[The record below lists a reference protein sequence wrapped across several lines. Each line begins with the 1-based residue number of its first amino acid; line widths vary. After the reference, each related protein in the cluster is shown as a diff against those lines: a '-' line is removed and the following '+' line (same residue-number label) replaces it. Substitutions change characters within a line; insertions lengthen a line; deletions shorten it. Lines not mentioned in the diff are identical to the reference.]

1 MGLESS
7 AEVCYCRINFT
18 NANYEPM
25 PSPRGIQSIEVGGR
39 LLQALAGRGTPMP
52 LKDLAHAAAMTP
64 AKAHPYLVSFA
75 KLGLVE
81 QDEVTGRYGLGPFAL
96 QLGLIG
102 LAQQDPVRLAF
113 PVVEQLAQQLGH
125 TVAVAVW
132 GEHGPVIVRVAEA
145 PSPIHVVMRHGTVLS
160 LTGTASGW
168 LFAAYLDE
176 AVVGPLRP
184 RSMPRAEWDAEVAQV
199 RQRGLARAVNR
210 VVEGV
215 AALSA
220 PVFDVRGRIAL
231 GLTAIG
237 PTASFDARWDGV
249 VAQPLRA
256 AAAALSQRLG
266 ALPEAA

>member
-1 MGLESS
+1 MSMATQG
-7 AEVCYCRINFT
+7 
-18 NANYEPM
+18 
-25 PSPRGIQSIEVGGR
+25 PRGIQSVEVGGR
-39 LLQALAGRGTPMP
+39 LLRSLAERGTPMA
-52 LKDLAHAAAMTP
+52 LKDLAQAAAMTP

-81 QDEVTGRYGLGPFAL
+81 QDKASGRYGLGPFAL

-125 TVAVAVW
+125 TVAIAVW
-132 GEHGPVIVRVAEA
+132 GDHGPVIVRVAES

-168 LFAAYLDE
+168 LFASHLPAEQLK
-176 AVVGPLRP
+176 GLRP
-184 RSMPRAEWDAEVAQV
+184 RTLPRTEWDTAVAEVRAQGV
-199 RQRGLARAVNR
+199 ARAINR

-215 AALSA
+215 SAMSA
-220 PVFDVRGRIAL
+220 PVFDLRGRIVL

-237 PTASFDARWDGV
+237 PTAAFDLRWDGA
-249 VAQPLRA
+249 VAQALRQA
-256 AAAALSQRLG
+256 GRALSTRLG
-266 ALPEAA
+266 AT

>member
-81 QDEVTGRYGLGPFAL
+81 QDE
-96 QLGLIG
+96 
-102 LAQQDPVRLAF
+102 
-113 PVVEQLAQQLGH
+113 
-125 TVAVAVW
+125 VW

>member
-1 MGLESS
+1 
-7 AEVCYCRINFT
+7 
-18 NANYEPM
+18 M

-52 LKDLAHAAAMTP
+52 LKDLAQAAAMTP

-81 QDEVTGRYGLGPFAL
+81 QDEASGRYGLGPFAL

-145 PSPIHVVMRHGTVLS
+145 PSPIHVMMRHGTVLS

-168 LFAAYLDE
+168 LFAAYLE
-176 AVVGPLRP
+176 ESIVAPLRP

-199 RQRGLARAVNR
+199 RQRGLSRAVNL

-215 AALSA
+215 AAVSA

-237 PTASFDARWDGV
+237 PTASFDARWDGT
-249 VAQPLRA
+249 VAQALRA
-256 AAAALSQRLG
+256 AALALSQRLG

>member
-1 MGLESS
+1 
-7 AEVCYCRINFT
+7 
-18 NANYEPM
+18 M

-39 LLQALAGRGTPMP
+39 LLQALAERGMPMA
-52 LKDLAHAAAMTP
+52 LKDLAQAAAMTP

-75 KLGLVE
+75 KLGFVE
-81 QDEVTGRYGLGPFAL
+81 QDEVSGRYGLGPFAL

-113 PVVEQLAQQLGH
+113 PVVDQLAQQIGH

-132 GEHGPVIVRVAEA
+132 GEHGPVIVRVAE
-145 PSPIHVVMRHGTVLS
+145 SPAAIHVVMRHGTVLS

-176 AVVGPLRP
+176 ATVGPLRP
-184 RSMPRAEWDAEVAQV
+184 RSMPKGEWDAEVAQV
-199 RQRGLARAVNR
+199 RQRGIARAVNR

-215 AALSA
+215 AAMSA
-220 PVFDVRGRIAL
+220 PVFDVRGRIVL

-237 PTASFDARWDGV
+237 PTASFDTRWDGA
-249 VAQPLRA
+249 VAQALRSA
-256 AAAALSQRLG
+256 ALALSQRLG
-266 ALPEAA
+266 ATREAA

>member
-1 MGLESS
+1 
-7 AEVCYCRINFT
+7 
-18 NANYEPM
+18 
-25 PSPRGIQSIEVGGR
+25 
-39 LLQALAGRGTPMP
+39 
-52 LKDLAHAAAMTP
+52 LKDLAQAAAMTP

-81 QDEVTGRYGLGPFAL
+81 QDETSGRYGLGPFAL

-125 TVAVAVW
+125 TVAIAVW
-132 GEHGPVIVRVAEA
+132 GDHGPVIVRVAES

-168 LFAAYLDE
+168 LFAAHLPADQLK
-176 AVVGPLRP
+176 GLRP
-184 RSMPRAEWDAEVAQV
+184 RTLPRAEWDAEVAEV
-199 RQRGLARAVNR
+199 RAQGVARAINR

-215 AALSA
+215 SAMSA
-220 PVFDVRGRIAL
+220 PVFDLRGRIVL

-237 PTASFDARWDGV
+237 PTAAFDLRWDGA
-249 VAQPLRA
+249 VAQTLRQA
-256 AAAALSQRLG
+256 GRALSTRLG
-266 ALPEAA
+266 AI

>member
-1 MGLESS
+1 M
-7 AEVCYCRINFT
+7 A
-18 NANYEPM
+18 
-25 PSPRGIQSIEVGGR
+25 SPRGIQSIEVGGR
-39 LLQALAGRGTPMP
+39 LLQALAGRGLPMA
-52 LKDLAHAAAMTP
+52 LKDLAQAAAMTP

-81 QDEVTGRYGLGPFAL
+81 QDDVTGRYGLGPFAM

-168 LFAAYLDE
+168 LFAAHLDE
-176 AVVGPLRP
+176 RVVSPLRP
-184 RSMPRAEWDAEVAQV
+184 RSMPRTEWDAEVAQV
-199 RQRGLARAVNR
+199 RQRGVARALNR

-215 AALSA
+215 SAMAA

-237 PTASFDARWDGV
+237 PSASFDTRWDGV
-249 VAQPLRA
+249 VAQALRGA
-256 AAAALSQRLG
+256 ARGLSARLG
-266 ALPEAA
+266 AVGVEAA

>member
-1 MGLESS
+1 M
-7 AEVCYCRINFT
+7 A
-18 NANYEPM
+18 
-25 PSPRGIQSIEVGGR
+25 SPRGIQSIEVGGR
-39 LLQALAGRGTPMP
+39 LLQALAGRGLPMA
-52 LKDLAHAAAMTP
+52 LKDLAQAAAMTP

-81 QDEVTGRYGLGPFAL
+81 QDDVTGRYGLGPFAM

-113 PVVEQLAQQLGH
+113 PVVEQLASQLGH

-168 LFAAYLDE
+168 LFAAHLDE
-176 AVVGPLRP
+176 RVVAPLRP
-184 RSMPRAEWDAEVAQV
+184 RSMPRTEWDAEVAQV
-199 RQRGLARAVNR
+199 RQRGVARALNR

-215 AALSA
+215 SAMAA

-237 PTASFDARWDGV
+237 PSASFDTRWDGV
-249 VAQPLRA
+249 VAQALRGA
-256 AAAALSQRLG
+256 ARGLSARLG
-266 ALPEAA
+266 AVGVEAA

>member
-1 MGLESS
+1 MAG
-7 AEVCYCRINFT
+7 
-18 NANYEPM
+18 
-25 PSPRGIQSIEVGGR
+25 PRGIQSIEVGGR
-39 LLQALAGRGTPMP
+39 LLQALAGRGTPMA
-52 LKDLAHAAAMTP
+52 LKDLAQTAAMTP

-81 QDEVTGRYGLGPFAL
+81 QDQITGRYGLGPFAL

-102 LAQQDPVRLAF
+102 LAQQDPVRLAL

-132 GEHGPVIVRVAEA
+132 GDAGPVIVRVAE
-145 PSPIHVVMRHGTVLS
+145 SPAAIHVVMRHGTVLS

-168 LFAAYLDE
+168 LFGAYLDE
-176 AVVGPLRP
+176 ATVSPLRP
-184 RSMPRAEWDAEVAQV
+184 RSMPRAEWNEEVAQV

-215 AALSA
+215 AAMSA
-220 PVFDVRGRIAL
+220 PVFDVRGRIVL

-237 PTASFDARWDGV
+237 PTASFDTRWEGE
-249 VAQPLRA
+249 VAQALRGA
-256 AAAALSQRLG
+256 AQALSQSLG
-266 ALPEAA
+266 ALPRAA

>member
-1 MGLESS
+1 MSMAIQG
-7 AEVCYCRINFT
+7 
-18 NANYEPM
+18 
-25 PSPRGIQSIEVGGR
+25 PRGIQSVEVGGR
-39 LLQALAGRGTPMP
+39 LLRSLAERGTPMA
-52 LKDLAHAAAMTP
+52 LKDLAQAAAMTP

-81 QDEVTGRYGLGPFAL
+81 QDETSGRYGLGPFAL

-125 TVAVAVW
+125 TVAIAVW
-132 GEHGPVIVRVAEA
+132 GDHGPVIVRVAES

-168 LFAAYLDE
+168 LFAAHLPADQLK
-176 AVVGPLRP
+176 GLRP
-184 RSMPRAEWDAEVAQV
+184 RTLPRAEWDAEVAEV
-199 RQRGLARAVNR
+199 RAQGVARAINR

-215 AALSA
+215 SAMSA
-220 PVFDVRGRIAL
+220 PVFDLRGRIVL

-237 PTASFDARWDGV
+237 PTAAFDLRWDGA
-249 VAQPLRA
+249 VAQTLRQA
-256 AAAALSQRLG
+256 GRALSTRLG
-266 ALPEAA
+266 AI

>member
-1 MGLESS
+1 
-7 AEVCYCRINFT
+7 
-18 NANYEPM
+18 M

-39 LLQALAGRGTPMP
+39 LLQALAGSGTPMA

-75 KLGLVE
+75 KLGFVE

-113 PVVEQLAQQLGH
+113 PVVEHLALQLGH

-145 PSPIHVVMRHGTVLS
+145 PSPIHVMMRHGTVLS

-168 LFAAYLDE
+168 LFAAHLDE

-184 RSMPRAEWDAEVAQV
+184 RSMPRSEWDAEVAQV

-215 AALSA
+215 SAMSA

-237 PTASFDARWDGV
+237 PSASFDTRWDGV
-249 VAQPLRA
+249 VAQALRGA
-256 AAAALSQRLG
+256 ARSLSQRLG
-266 ALPEAA
+266 ALVAEAA